1 MDLKFETINFEI
13 IENIAIIRLNRP
25 NSYNS
30 LNAKM
35 AKELL
40 EISYECDTN
49 KKIRAIIL
57 TGEGDKAFC
66 AGGDLK
72 SFYET
77 DSVAKHLKMVT
88 HDLHGAITKFSRM
101 NSPLIVAVNGVAAGA
116 GLSFVGFADLAI
128 AKSSATFVSAYTK
141 AGLTPDG
148 SSSYY
153 LPRIIGIRKYLEL
166 VMTNKVL
173 SSEEALSWGLLNY
186 IYDDKNFWNETLK
199 LADNLSKGPTL
210 AYGKTKRLIHNSL
223 NSTLETQMELETKM
237 ISESAETNDGQI
249 GIKAFIDKE
258 KPKFEGK

>member
-1 MDLKFETINFEI
+1 MNLKFETINFEI

-72 SFYET
+72 SFHET
-77 DSVAKHLKMVT
+77 GNVAKHLKIVT

-101 NSPLIVAVNGVAAGA
+101 NPPLIVAVNGVAAGA

-173 SSEEALSWGLLNY
+173 SSEDALSWGLLNY
-186 IYDDKNFWNETLK
+186 VHDDKKFWGETLK

-237 ISESAETNDGQI
+237 IAESAETNDGQV
-249 GIKAFIDKE
+249 GIKAFLSKE

>member
-72 SFYET
+72 SFHEAGNVANGYGSTTSIATGTHADIEQFGFMEVK
-77 DSVAKHLKMVT
+77 DNSVMES
-88 HDLHGAITKFSRM
+88 G
-101 NSPLIVAVNGVAAGA
+101 IVSSTALTAAMD
-116 GLSFVGFADLAI
+116 VKINDV
-128 AKSSATFVSAYTK
+128 K
-141 AGLTPDG
+141 
-148 SSSYY
+148 
-153 LPRIIGIRKYLEL
+153 
-166 VMTNKVL
+166 
-173 SSEEALSWGLLNY
+173 
-186 IYDDKNFWNETLK
+186 
-199 LADNLSKGPTL
+199 
-210 AYGKTKRLIHNSL
+210 
-223 NSTLETQMELETKM
+223 
-237 ISESAETNDGQI
+237 ISQL
-249 GIKAFIDKE
+249 F
-258 KPKFEGK
+258 

>member
-1 MDLKFETINFEI
+1 MDFKFETINFEI

-57 TGEGDKAFC
+57 TGEGERAFC

-72 SFYET
+72 SFHET
-77 DSVAKHLKMVT
+77 GNVGKHLKIVT
-88 HDLHGAITKFSRM
+88 HDLHGAITRFSRM

-153 LPRIIGIRKYLEL
+153 LPRICLLYTSPSPRDLYRSR
-166 VMTNKVL
+166 MP
-173 SSEEALSWGLLNY
+173 SSA
-186 IYDDKNFWNETLK
+186 
-199 LADNLSKGPTL
+199 
-210 AYGKTKRLIHNSL
+210 
-223 NSTLETQMELETKM
+223 
-237 ISESAETNDGQI
+237 
-249 GIKAFIDKE
+249 
-258 KPKFEGK
+258 